1 MNYVH
6 RYGQGSGPR
15 KGRGRPP
22 DERIDFVMERV
33 YDYIESNIDS
43 QFTMKELVREI
54 SKYWHDITDE
64 KPPTQLC
71 VQERLKKK

>member
-1 MNYVH
+1 
-6 RYGQGSGPR
+6 
-15 KGRGRPP
+15 
-22 DERIDFVMERV
+22 MERV

-71 VQERLKKK
+71 VQERLKKKYMIRTSKLLSKLNLEQLYALETLYTRS